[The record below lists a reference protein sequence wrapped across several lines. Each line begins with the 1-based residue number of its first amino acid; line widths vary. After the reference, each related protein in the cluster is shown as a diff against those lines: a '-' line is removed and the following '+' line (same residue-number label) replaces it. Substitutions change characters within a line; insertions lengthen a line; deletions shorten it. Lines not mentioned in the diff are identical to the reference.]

1 MARSG
6 IRYEDVKDAA
16 ETLLG
21 RGLNPTIQRVREL
34 LGTGSNTTISDHLKS
49 WQQQLADAPKLVLPP
64 AVPETVMTALD
75 AFWKIAV
82 QQAEAAF
89 EKQRTVARQ
98 AVIAA
103 EQIRDAALTAQQQAQ
118 AEAAEINRQL
128 EAAQTISRDLADRLL
143 VEQERRAAA
152 ETAIQAAEQR
162 VQAAIDAIAQIR
174 AETAARIAQ
183 FEAAIQQTRADMA
196 YQAAEAQHR
205 FEAERQRGEAG
216 ETRLMQLLDG
226 VRTEQTSERQAFA
239 TERLDWKL
247 RETGWQTRLETQQR
261 EQTDLRAAL
270 AATEERQ
277 QNFAHEIEALRP
289 LLHQAEARYLETVR
303 EAEILRG
310 ELKAVLAERD
320 RLQQQ
325 LEARPAPLPPNDAP
339 AVMDVDGKSPPDHP
353 V

>member
-6 IRYEDVKDAA
+6 IRYEDVKDTA
-16 ETLLG
+16 EILLG
-21 RGLNPTIQRVREL
+21 RGLNPTIQRIREL

-49 WQQQLADAPKLVLPP
+49 WQQQLADAPKIVLPP
-64 AVPETVMTALD
+64 TVPETVMTALD

-89 EKQRTVARQ
+89 EEQRTLARQ
-98 AVIAA
+98 TVTVA
-103 EQIRDAALTAQQQAQ
+103 EQARDVALTAQQQAQ
-118 AEAAEINRQL
+118 AEAAEINLQL
-128 EAAQTISRDLADRLL
+128 EAAQTTSRDLADRLL
-143 VEQERRAAA
+143 VEQERRTAA

-162 VQAAIDAIAQIR
+162 VQAATDAIAQIR

-183 FEAAIQQTRADMA
+183 AEAALQQIRADMA
-196 YQAAEAQHR
+196 QQAIEAQHR

-216 ETRLMQLLDG
+216 EARLMQLLDG
-226 VRTEQTSERQAFA
+226 VRTEQTIERQAFA
-239 TERLDWKL
+239 TERLDWKN
-247 RETGWQTRLETQQR
+247 RETTWQARLEIQQR
-261 EQTDLRAAL
+261 EQADIRATL
-270 AATEERQ
+270 ATAEERQ

-303 EAEILRG
+303 EEETLRG

-325 LEARPAPLPPNDAP
+325 LEARPAPLSLNDAP
-339 AVMDVDGKSPPDHP
+339 AVINVDGKSPPDNP